1 LNPLKARL
9 PCSGV
14 FREESLRAVRFLFS
28 VFKEPNVAM
37 NLGFLRTLLRR
48 KATDERVAEAF
59 RNEIAKRS

>member
-1 LNPLKARL
+1 M
-9 PCSGV
+9 
-14 FREESLRAVRFLFS
+14 VRFLIP

>member
-1 LNPLKARL
+1 
-9 PCSGV
+9 
-14 FREESLRAVRFLFS
+14 
-28 VFKEPNVAM
+28 VFKEPKVAM